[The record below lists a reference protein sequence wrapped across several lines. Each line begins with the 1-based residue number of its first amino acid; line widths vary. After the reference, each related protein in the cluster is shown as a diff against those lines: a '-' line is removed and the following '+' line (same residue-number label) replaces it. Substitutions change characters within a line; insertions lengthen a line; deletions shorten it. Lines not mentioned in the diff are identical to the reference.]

1 MSAVVFAAHSVN
13 PTGCVSKRGYSL
25 AVWAVALLPYFV
37 LVCGDNSFTFQSAY
51 FCLALMV
58 FAAFFSRERV
68 AYSRHAIGLI
78 VSYLIIM
85 GVGNFVTLAISSEM
99 ITSRSLVRALMFF
112 AIIWFFAHAISRRW
126 SPREIAFLLESVALS
141 TLASAFLE
149 LKTWVENGFYAGR
162 VYPVSL
168 TGHMI
173 DANFFALLLV
183 VQISCAFLLVVYS
196 GNVRAKILY
205 FILISLGLA
214 SVMLTGS
221 RSGLLCVALVIAFG
235 YIAFA
240 CSERTGKLSTTVFIL
255 VLVAV
260 ALFLINRFMGD
271 WMFDR
276 FFKNSY
282 DDGSNQFRVE
292 LWVKAVQRWMS
303 RPLFGFGVGN
313 YNYFSAA
320 DWGVVETA
328 TTTHG
333 TVTDFLVDFGMIGL
347 LLFFS
352 VLIRIFSG
360 LFQGKGYTPLAL
372 CPGIVVCWLIV
383 GAERTV
389 ALWLFLIIFYVL
401 ADYLS
406 CNQEHS
412 MKGLLSER

>member
-1 MSAVVFAAHSVN
+1 M
-13 PTGCVSKRGYSL
+13 
-25 AVWAVALLPYFV
+25 
-37 LVCGDNSFTFQSAY
+37 
-51 FCLALMV
+51 
-58 FAAFFSRERV
+58 
-68 AYSRHAIGLI
+68 
-78 VSYLIIM
+78 
-85 GVGNFVTLAISSEM
+85 
-99 ITSRSLVRALMFF
+99 
-112 AIIWFFAHAISRRW
+112 
-126 SPREIAFLLESVALS
+126 
-141 TLASAFLE
+141 
-149 LKTWVENGFYAGR
+149 
-162 VYPVSL
+162 
-168 TGHMI
+168 
-173 DANFFALLLV
+173 
-183 VQISCAFLLVVYS
+183 
-196 GNVRAKILY
+196 
-205 FILISLGLA
+205 
-214 SVMLTGS
+214 
-221 RSGLLCVALVIAFG
+221 
-235 YIAFA
+235 
-240 CSERTGKLSTTVFIL
+240 
-255 VLVAV
+255 LVAV

-282 DDGSNQFRVE
+282 NDGSNQFRVE

-313 YNYFSAA
+313 YNYFSAE
-320 DWGVVETA
+320 DWGVVETS

-333 TVTDFLVDFGMIGL
+333 TITDFLVDFGMIGL

-352 VLIRIFSG
+352 VLIRIFRG